1 MACGTFTV
9 SKVPTSK
16 VQQTIDLF
24 SVNKP
29 PPMRTTSAS
38 EGNELHKVTAVF
50 PPCPDTTTQ
59 P

>member
-24 SVNKP
+24 SEQTP
-29 PPMRTTSAS
+29 ADAH
-38 EGNELHKVTAVF
+38 NECF
-50 PPCPDTTTQ
+50 
-59 P
+59 